1 MEKETSNTGFQ
12 DNIAYW
18 LDNLTHL
25 VTQRL
30 AEVALPYNF
39 SWRDIEILK
48 VIRDAEGGL
57 PLTRLLY
64 PNGLGGLDNK
74 TGQDLFQRFKDADFL
89 EVIHPEDAPV
99 MIELTELG
107 KEYVDSRHQIYRELG
122 ASLTNAVSE
131 NFLKDLKALQKA
143 LTAKKEA
150 KE

>member
-1 MEKETSNTGFQ
+1 MEKESNTTDFQ

-18 LDNLTHL
+18 LDSLTHQ
-25 VTQRL
+25 VEKRL

-39 SWRDIEILK
+39 SWRDIEFLR

-89 EVIHPEDAPV
+89 DVIHSDDAPV

-107 KEYVDSRHQIYRELG
+107 KEYVDSRHQAYADLG
-122 ASLTNAVSE
+122 EKLTNAVGAD
-131 NFLKDLKALQKA
+131 FLKDLKALRKV
-143 LTAKKEA
+143 LVVKKEA
-150 KE
+150 QA